1 MLDIVYYLAV
11 VIALAVATI
20 GGAFVVR
27 NYLSG
32 TSPGQ
37 AVSGLFGPKPER
49 RLSITEQFNIDG
61 RRRLILVRRD
71 GVEHLIMTGGPVD
84 MVIETGIGGPEAGA
98 ESAAASKSTPSLS
111 PPGASSP
118 GTVSSRTTLRP

>member
-11 VIALAVATI
+11 VIAFAVATI
-20 GGAFVVR
+20 GGAFFVR

-32 TSPGQ
+32 TGPAQ

-49 RLSITEQFNIDG
+49 RLSVTEQFNLDG
-61 RRRLILVRRD
+61 RRRLIIIRRD

-84 MVIETGIGGPEAGA
+84 MVIETGIGGPAGDPV
-98 ESAAASKSTPSLS
+98 AAAP
-111 PPGASSP
+111 ASSTALASP
-118 GTVSSRTTLRP
+118 SATSTGTVSSRATLRT